1 MRIINDPIT
10 RLKQI
15 QNCLNKIRL
24 RSSLNQRMNTHID
37 LAMTDILTHNF
48 QNAVNPI
55 LSLEYDIKTTNPI
68 HLSSYQ
74 SQQIMSNFHLLCRA
88 FRDYYGIIIP
98 QRINPFHMPPRQN
111 CLLTKAPER
120 FGEMI
125 SDQIRPERFTPSSKN
140 DPSCATRSYSP
151 VIESS
156 ISEVAGHSENDLR
169 KESPGENNSPLNQKG
184 IESSISETAGHSEN
198 DLRKEPPGENNSPLN
213 QKGIESSIS
222 ETAGHSE
229 NDLRKEPPGENNS
242 PLNQKRIESSISE
255 TAGHPESDLR
265 KEPPGENNSPLS
277 QKGTKKDSIV
287 KKTRLPR
294 FPSGVHVTVS
304 MINGNPLVGEWFYE
318 KAGFLKIKLSED
330 SCHYRRGQIVYL
342 NTEYIISIA

>member
-111 CLLTKAPER
+111 CLLTEAPER

-184 IESSISETAGHSEN
+184 IESSISETAGHPES
-198 DLRKEPPGENNSPLN
+198 DLRKEPPGENNSPL
-213 QKGIESSIS
+213 S
-222 ETAGHSE
+222 
-229 NDLRKEPPGENNS
+229 
-242 PLNQKRIESSISE
+242 QKRIESSISE

>member
-111 CLLTKAPER
+111 CLLTKAPKR

-184 IESSISETAGHSEN
+184 IESSISETAGHPES
-198 DLRKEPPGENNSPLN
+198 DLRKEPPGENNSPL
-213 QKGIESSIS
+213 S
-222 ETAGHSE
+222 
-229 NDLRKEPPGENNS
+229 
-242 PLNQKRIESSISE
+242 QKRIESSISE

-330 SCHYRRGQIVYL
+330 SCIYRRWQIVYL

>member
-184 IESSISETAGHSEN
+184 IESSISETAGH
-198 DLRKEPPGENNSPLN
+198 
-213 QKGIESSIS
+213 
-222 ETAGHSE
+222 
-229 NDLRKEPPGENNS
+229 
-242 PLNQKRIESSISE
+242 
-255 TAGHPESDLR
+255 PESDLR

-304 MINGNPLVGEWFYE
+304 MINGNPLVGEWVYE

>member
-184 IESSISETAGHSEN
+184 IESSISETAGHPES
-198 DLRKEPPGENNSPLN
+198 DLRKEPPGENNSPL
-213 QKGIESSIS
+213 S
-222 ETAGHSE
+222 
-229 NDLRKEPPGENNS
+229 
-242 PLNQKRIESSISE
+242 QKRIESSISE